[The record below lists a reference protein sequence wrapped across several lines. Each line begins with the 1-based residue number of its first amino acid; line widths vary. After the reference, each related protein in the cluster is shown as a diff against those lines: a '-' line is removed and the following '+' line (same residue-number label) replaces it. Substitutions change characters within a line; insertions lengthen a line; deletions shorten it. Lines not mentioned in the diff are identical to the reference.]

1 MPENRPASSSSQTI
15 IAQLAQPRRV
25 QSFGAIAARFIYS
38 LRLIALHDRA
48 RRDPVPELAMRL
60 ASVESAA
67 KSLALAQTI
76 TQVWPENVTVSRFC
90 CCALTHDEATIGAL
104 IDAATA
110 RDRTAFDGAV
120 QGLVRP
126 MRIETLWDASVDLI
140 VAELHAA

>member
-1 MPENRPASSSSQTI
+1 MPDHRPASSSSQTI

-25 QSFGAIAARFIYS
+25 QSLGPIAARFIYS

-48 RRDPVPELAMRL
+48 RRDPIPELAMRL

-76 TQVWPENVTVSRFC
+76 THVWPENVTVSRFC
-90 CCALTHDEATIGAL
+90 CCALTHDEATIGTL

-110 RDRTAFDGAV
+110 RDRTAFDGTV
-120 QGLVRP
+120 QGFVRP
-126 MRIETLWDASVDLI
+126 MRIDALWDASVDLI
-140 VAELHAA
+140 AAELHAA